1 MLVAANTSIPPR
13 DCDELISVKTTKQMY
28 DAVLSAMDKC
38 DVIIKAAAPSDYFA
52 DSAPQKIKSETLT
65 LKLKKNP
72 DIAIAVGEKKGDKKL
87 VIFCA
92 ETENLKENAR
102 KKLSSKHADMVV
114 ANDVKR
120 EGAGFDVDTN
130 IATLI
135 TKTGETD
142 LPLMSKSDLA
152 DVILDEITK
161 L

>member
-1 MLVAANTSIPPR
+1 
-13 DCDELISVKTTKQMY
+13 
-28 DAVLSAMDKC
+28 
-38 DVIIKAAAPSDYFA
+38 
-52 DSAPQKIKSETLT
+52 
-65 LKLKKNP
+65 
-72 DIAIAVGEKKGDKKL
+72 
-87 VIFCA
+87 
-92 ETENLKENAR
+92 
-102 KKLSSKHADMVV
+102 MVV